1 MDAGINDEVD
11 AANDGVSAS
20 KFASLQRLGERDFSR
35 LAVEMQHVSE
45 QVQLKLIE
53 QLPEFRKLAAD
64 AIASAGKAFEATLK
78 SNDENDREL
87 NAAFKQWRDSLDKV
101 LENPELTLEERLLV
115 TREIGRAVEMQSS
128 KNTESKSFKIKL
140 FQQLVIG
147 AAVAVGIVAVA
158 VVGGK
163 IGLEQGD
170 SNIA

>member
-1 MDAGINDEVD
+1 MGNGANDEVD

-20 KFASLQRLGERDFSR
+20 KFASLRRLGAKDFSR
-35 LAVEMQHVSE
+35 FAVEMQHVSE
-45 QVQLKLIE
+45 QVQLKLVE

-64 AIASAGKAFEATLK
+64 AIASAEKAFEAALK

-115 TREIGRAVEMQSS
+115 TREIGRTVEMQSA
-128 KNTESKSFKIKL
+128 KNTESKSFKTRL

-163 IGLEQGD
+163 VGLEQGG
-170 SNIA
+170 SNNA